1 MNKLNSRLR
10 DLGPAAVSAAVAF
23 ALVYGLL
30 LLLAACV
37 QQAAAK
43 IKVDLQPSQ
52 QYTLGNVKLQ
62 GFPVTCE
69 VAGPVLV
76 SVQQEL
82 EVLTQRIADL
92 TEPEPVSESDP
103 ELVVL
108 GHVWT
113 SVYKLKNDL
122 EVWQLENGCL
132 NA

>member
-1 MNKLNSRLR
+1 MKLNLR
-10 DLGPAAVSAAVAF
+10 WLRELVPGAVSIAAGFTV
-23 ALVYGLL
+23 VYGLL
-30 LLLAACV
+30 LLFTACA
-37 QQAAAK
+37 QQVAK

-69 VAGPVLV
+69 VAGPVLA